1 MPIEKLRPSFT
12 FTEDRLKELQAVV
25 PEAFAD
31 GKINWDVLR
40 EALGEYLEDPA
51 QEHFGLTWPGKREAR
66 RLASLLS
73 KGTLVPQPGEG
84 VNEDNTQNIFIEGDN
99 LEVLKLLLKS
109 YAGRVKMIYIDPP
122 YNRDGDYIYEDD
134 YSEPLEVYLQRTGQ
148 MDESGRLLNSN
159 ARTSGR
165 FHSKWLSM
173 MYPRLL
179 LARQLLHMDGVI
191 FISIDD
197 NEVHHLRM
205 IMDEV
210 FGAENFISQF
220 VWEKTQHF
228 GRQAIN
234 SYNNVDYIL
243 VYSKSIINDKGNK
256 AYRLVERIKTE
267 LEDAPLY
274 NASNPLAEITFPSF
288 STQFN
293 IPDGLYDSTTDST
306 YELLTPVLVE
316 KGTNTNEFILRF
328 RSRWSAAKVLE
339 EYTRG
344 TRYWVKSKNFAIR
357 TIYPD
362 DRKSIES
369 PRQLIF
375 SNKNNPLVSVNRM
388 GEKVGTSEE
397 ATAELKDILQVDIE
411 MYPKPKSLL
420 SYLISIIFDDERNVF
435 STNGIIMDFFAGSCT
450 TAHAV
455 LQQNREDGGNRQFIM
470 VQLPEPTPP
479 DSAARQAGYATIAEI
494 GKERIRRVIRKLQE
508 EKNGQLPLPEG
519 EQAAA
524 PEDLGFRVLKLDRSH
539 FVEWQSDVQDVS
551 QLGLRFVQAESP
563 LVANWEPQNLLTEI
577 LLLQGFPLD
586 SRVIPLDSIQSN
598 HIQRVHSDSCDHD
611 LFVCLDTEIHPD
623 TIPHLHLRDQDVFI
637 CLDAAL
643 TDQLKVQLA
652 DTCNLKVI

>member
-1 MPIEKLRPSFT
+1 
-12 FTEDRLKELQAVV
+12 
-25 PEAFAD
+25 
-31 GKINWDVLR
+31 
-40 EALGEYLEDPA
+40 
-51 QEHFGLTWPGKREAR
+51 
-66 RLASLLS
+66 
-73 KGTLVPQPGEG
+73 
-84 VNEDNTQNIFIEGDN
+84 
-99 LEVLKLLLKS
+99 
-109 YAGRVKMIYIDPP
+109 
-122 YNRDGDYIYEDD
+122 
-134 YSEPLEVYLQRTGQ
+134 
-148 MDESGRLLNSN
+148 LNSN

-339 EYTRG
+339 EYTSV
-344 TRYWVKSKNFAIR
+344 TVVQSDAIR
-357 TIYPD
+357 
-362 DRKSIES
+362 
-369 PRQLIF
+369 
-375 SNKNNPLVSVNRM
+375 
-388 GEKVGTSEE
+388 
-397 ATAELKDILQVDIE
+397 
-411 MYPKPKSLL
+411 
-420 SYLISIIFDDERNVF
+420 
-435 STNGIIMDFFAGSCT
+435 
-450 TAHAV
+450 
-455 LQQNREDGGNRQFIM
+455 
-470 VQLPEPTPP
+470 
-479 DSAARQAGYATIAEI
+479 
-494 GKERIRRVIRKLQE
+494 
-508 EKNGQLPLPEG
+508 
-519 EQAAA
+519 
-524 PEDLGFRVLKLDRSH
+524 
-539 FVEWQSDVQDVS
+539 
-551 QLGLRFVQAESP
+551 
-563 LVANWEPQNLLTEI
+563 
-577 LLLQGFPLD
+577 
-586 SRVIPLDSIQSN
+586 
-598 HIQRVHSDSCDHD
+598 
-611 LFVCLDTEIHPD
+611 
-623 TIPHLHLRDQDVFI
+623 
-637 CLDAAL
+637 
-643 TDQLKVQLA
+643 
-652 DTCNLKVI
+652 

>member
-51 QEHFGLTWPGKREAR
+51 QEHFGLTWPGKCEAR
-66 RLASLLS
+66 RLAAMPS
-73 KGTLVPQPGEG
+73 KGTLIPQPGEG
-84 VNEDNTQNIFIEGDN
+84 VNEDNTHNIFVEGDN

-122 YNRDGDYIYEDD
+122 YNTGKDFIYEDD
-134 YSEPLEVYLQRTGQ
+134 FSEPLEAYLKRAGQ
-148 MDESGRLLNSN
+148 MDEAGRKLTTNSR
-159 ARTSGR
+159 ASGR

-179 LARQLLHMDGVI
+179 LARQLLRDDGVI
-191 FISIDD
+191 VIHIDENEYTNLEMILTEIFGEENNLGTIIWDKRNPKGEVVGVAQQNELISVYCKNKDAFAASDSLSKKKENAEAMLKKAASLIKAAGCVNDSVREHYKKWLREHKNEFSGGELAYNEID
-197 NEVHHLRM
+197 
-205 IMDEV
+205 
-210 FGAENFISQF
+210 ENGD
-220 VWEKTQHF
+220 V
-228 GRQAIN
+228 
-234 SYNNVDYIL
+234 
-243 VYSKSIINDKGNK
+243 
-256 AYRLVERIKTE
+256 YRLVSMA
-267 LEDAPLY
+267 APDKPETR
-274 NASNPLAEITFPSF
+274 SHRPLVHPITGKNCPVPAKGWRY
-288 STQFN
+288 
-293 IPDGLYDSTTDST
+293 PDETMD
-306 YELLTPVLVE
+306 ELLRSG
-316 KGTNTNEFILRF
+316 KILFGKDETTQPTQKYLLRQ
-328 RSRWSAAKVLE
+328 
-339 EYTRG
+339 
-344 TRYWVKSKNFAIR
+344 NIR
-357 TIYPD
+357 ENLPSLLYFGGSGDALGLPFD
-362 DRKSIES
+362 
-369 PRQLIF
+369 
-375 SNKNNPLVSVNRM
+375 N
-388 GEKVGTSEE
+388 
-397 ATAELKDILQVDIE
+397 
-411 MYPKPKSLL
+411 PKPLKISMT
-420 SYLISIIFDDERNVF
+420 LIDAVTCKGNSDIFL
-435 STNGIIMDFFAGSCT
+435 DFFAGSCT

-455 LQQNREDGGNRQFIM
+455 LAQNREDGGRRQFIM

-479 DSAARQAGYATIAEI
+479 DSAARQAGYTTISEI

-524 PEDLGFRVLKLDRSH
+524 PEDLGFSVFKLDRSH
-539 FVEWQSDVQDVS
+539 FVEWQSEVQDVS

-563 LVANWEPQNLLTEI
+563 LVEGWKPEDLLTEI

-598 HIQRVHSDSCDHD
+598 HVQRVHSDACEHD
-611 LFVCLDTEIHPD
+611 LFVCLDAAIHPN